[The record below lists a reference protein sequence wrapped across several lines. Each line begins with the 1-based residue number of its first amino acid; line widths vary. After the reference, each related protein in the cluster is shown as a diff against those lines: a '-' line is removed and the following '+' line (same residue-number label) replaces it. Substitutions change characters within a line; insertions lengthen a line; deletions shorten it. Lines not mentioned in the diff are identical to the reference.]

1 MNVAHNL
8 RRGRLFFAARGAI
21 LFEGRTL
28 TYRELD
34 EASNRVANA
43 LSGLGIHRGDR
54 VAIYLPNIP
63 EFAIVYYGIL
73 KAGAIA
79 VSINAIFKQ
88 QEVAFVLND
97 SSSRLL
103 FTTSDL
109 AAQLEEIECPAL
121 ERVITVDR
129 SLADLIAKGSVDT
142 RVAEME

>member
-1 MNVAHNL
+1 MNVADNL
-8 RRGRLFFAARGAI
+8 RGGRLFFTDRAAI
-21 LFEGRTL
+21 QFEGRTL

-54 VAIYLPNIP
+54 VAIDLPNIP

-73 KAGAIA
+73 KPGAIA

-88 QEVAFVLND
+88 QEVAFILND
-97 SSSRLL
+97 LGSRLL

-109 AAQLEEIECPAL
+109 AAQLEGLECPAL

-129 SLADLIAKGSVDT
+129 SLAG
-142 RVAEME
+142 

>member
-8 RRGRLFFAARGAI
+8 RRGRLFFADRVAI

-43 LSGLGIHRGDR
+43 LTGLGVHRGER
-54 VAIYLPNIP
+54 VAIYLPNTP

-73 KAGAIA
+73 KAGAVA

-88 QEVAFVLND
+88 QEVAFILND
-97 SSSRLL
+97 SGSRLL
-103 FTTSDL
+103 FTTSEL
-109 AAQLEEIECPAL
+109 AAQLEGI
-121 ERVITVDR
+121 D
-129 SLADLIAKGSVDT
+129 
-142 RVAEME
+142 